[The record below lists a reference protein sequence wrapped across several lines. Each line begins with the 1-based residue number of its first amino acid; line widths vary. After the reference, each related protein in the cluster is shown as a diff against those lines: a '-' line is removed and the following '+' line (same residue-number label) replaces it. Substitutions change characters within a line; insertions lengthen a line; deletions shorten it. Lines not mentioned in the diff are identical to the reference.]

1 VPLATLADDE
11 GETAE
16 PGAVMKGGGRARSS
30 MGNQGDGV
38 VDEAIQPGST
48 ALMEATALDQLFAS
62 LRDAGFTVIGPTVRD
77 GAIALAEL
85 PAASDLPFGWGVQL
99 EPGGYRLRRRAD
111 SAAFG
116 HSAGPQSWK
125 RFLHPPREKLWSA
138 RLADGGFEIGAD
150 EDAAPPRLAFI
161 GVRPCDLR
169 AIGIQDEVLGSGH
182 GNSRYAARR
191 EALLIV
197 AVNCTEPGE
206 TCFCASMGTGPG
218 AGPGYDLALTELV
231 AGERHEFLVDVG
243 TQAGALVLAGVPH
256 APVAAGTTGAAR
268 AAVAEAAE
276 HMGRSM
282 PATGL
287 RELMAGSYDATRW
300 DDVASRCLTCGNC
313 TLACPTCFCTTV
325 EDVTDLSGDHAERW
339 QHWASCFD
347 LDFSYLHGGPV
358 RVSPRSRYR
367 QWLTHKLGTWHDQF
381 GSSGCV
387 GCGRCIVWCPVGID
401 ITEEVAALQAEALQ
415 AAAGDGPAPEEGITP

>member
-1 VPLATLADDE
+1 VED
-11 GETAE
+11 
-16 PGAVMKGGGRARSS
+16 
-30 MGNQGDGV
+30 
-38 VDEAIQPGST
+38 AIQPGST
-48 ALMEATALDQLFAS
+48 ALMEATALDRLFAS
-62 LRDAGFTVIGPTVRD
+62 LHDAGFSVIGPTVRD
-77 GAIALAEL
+77 GAIMLDELA
-85 PAASDLPFGWGVQL
+85 AASDLPFGWGVQL
-99 EPGGYRLRRRAD
+99 EPGGYRLRRRND
-111 SAAFG
+111 DAAFG

-125 RFLHPPREKLWSA
+125 QFLHPPREKLWSA
-138 RLADGGFEIGAD
+138 RLTDGGFETEAD
-150 EDAAPPRLAFI
+150 EDAAPPRLAFF

-169 AIGIQDEVLGSGH
+169 AIEIQDQVLGSGR

-191 EALLIV
+191 DAVLIV

-218 AGPGYDLALTELV
+218 AGPGYDLALTEL
-231 AGERHEFLVDVG
+231 ATGDRHDFLVDVG
-243 TQAGALVLAGVPH
+243 TPAGASVLASVPH
-256 APVAAGTTGAAR
+256 APAAASTVEGAREAVADAAR
-268 AAVAEAAE
+268 

-287 RELMAGSYDATRW
+287 HELMAGSHDAARW

-313 TLACPTCFCTTV
+313 TLACPTCFCTSV

-358 RVSPRSRYR
+358 RVSAQSRYR

-381 GSSGCV
+381 DSSGCV

-401 ITEEVAALQAEALQ
+401 ITEEVAALQAEAQ
-415 AAAGDGPAPEEGITP
+415 QTESGRTP

>member
-1 VPLATLADDE
+1 VDD
-11 GETAE
+11 
-16 PGAVMKGGGRARSS
+16 
-30 MGNQGDGV
+30 
-38 VDEAIQPGST
+38 AIQPGGT
-48 ALMEATALDQLFAS
+48 ATMEATALEELFAS
-62 LRDAGFTVIGPTVRD
+62 LHGAGYTVIGPTVRD
-77 GAIALAEL
+77 GAIILAEL

-111 SAAFG
+111 GAAFG

-125 RFLHPPREKLWSA
+125 QFLHPPREKLWSA
-138 RLADGGFEIGAD
+138 RLADGSFEVSAD
-150 EDAAPPRLAFI
+150 EGAPPRLAFF

-169 AIGIQDEVLGSGH
+169 AIGIQDQVLAGGH
-182 GNSRYAARR
+182 GNSRCAARR
-191 EALLIV
+191 EAVLIV

-218 AGPGYDLALTELV
+218 AGLGYDLALTELV
-231 AGERHEFLVDVG
+231 AGARHEFLVDVG
-243 TQAGALVLAGVPH
+243 TQAGASVLAGVPL
-256 APVAAGTTGAAR
+256 APAAASTAATAR
-268 AAVAEAAE
+268 AAVGEAAE

-287 RELMAGSYDATRW
+287 RELMARSYDAARW

-313 TLACPTCFCTTV
+313 TLACPTCFCTAV

-401 ITEEVAALQAEALQ
+401 ITEEVAALQTEALQ
-415 AAAGDGPAPEEGITP
+415 APAGDGPAPEAGIMP